1 MLLISSWM
9 MHGLADAGA
18 AEQADLAALQVGRQQ
33 IDHLDAGDQDF
44 GRGRLFLESRR
55 VAVDRIAL
63 RRVDR
68 AALVDRLADHVED
81 APQRLRPD
89 RHGDRRAGIDH
100 LLAAHHAVGAV
111 HGDAAHGA
119 LAEFLRHFQHQ
130 RAVADLGVQRVLD
143 ERQIAV
149 ELHVDDGAHHLGHA
163 TDDVACHL
171 APILSR
177 SQTASAPEMISIS
190 SLVMFAWRARL

>member
-9 MHGLADAGA
+9 MHGLAHAGA

-33 IDHLDAGDQDF
+33 VDHLDAGDQDL
-44 GRGRLFLESRR
+44 GRGRLLLEGRR
-55 VAVDRIAL
+55 VAVDRVAL

-68 AALVDRLADHVED
+68 TLLVDRLADHVQD
-81 APQRLRPD
+81 AAERLRPD
-89 RHGDRRAGIDH
+89 RHGDRAAGVHH
-100 LLAAHHAVGAV
+100 LLAAHDAVGAV

-130 RAVADLGVQRVLD
+130 RVVGQLGVQRVLD
-143 ERQIAV
+143 ERQFAV

-163 TDDVACHL
+163 SDDVACHL
-171 APILSR
+171 LLSLPY
-177 SQTASAPEMISIS
+177 QTASAPEMISIS